1 MTYKK
6 SATYFLIIV
15 IICTS
20 FLPIVNISIGIFE
33 NTLSFN
39 DNKKKLFST
48 DKCESYLNYVVYK
61 LFNKSLVE
69 KNVIAGRDNFL
80 FLGNGFNN
88 VLKKTQGI
96 DRPSKTEIDKWSDKL
111 KFLQQQYES
120 KGIKF
125 IIVIAPNKESVY
137 KDKLP
142 SGMNYNGKTI
152 TDDIVESALNKNINM
167 LDLRSLLEKEK
178 YSNNELLYFK
188 TDTHWNMKGA
198 SLGFESTINFINDTY
213 KINIEKLHYT
223 LQLSSRGGGD
233 LTRFLKIKD
242 LLSSTYDND
251 FSLIFEKNI
260 EVCKG
265 NINKDNGSLEKCFD
279 TPNPITDINAQ
290 PQYIIN
296 KGLKGY
302 RLLLLCDSFGV
313 APSQLYNASFNTI
326 WKWHY
331 DQLNG
336 EKLSKFIDD
345 NKPDIVIYQIIE
357 RALYDWKSMELPIV
371 N

>member
-1 MTYKK
+1 MTYKQSVK
-6 SATYFLIIV
+6 YFLIIV
-15 IICTS
+15 ISLTVL
-20 FLPIVNISIGIFE
+20 LPIINISMGVVE
-33 NTLSFN
+33 NNISF
-39 DNKKKLFST
+39 DINKKKLFST
-48 DKCESYLNYVVYK
+48 DKSESLINYVVYK
-61 LFNKSLVE
+61 VFNKSLVR
-69 KNVIAGRDNFL
+69 NSVIAGKDNFL

-88 VLKKTQGI
+88 VLNKTNGL
-96 DRPSKTEIDKWSDKL
+96 DRPSKNEIDKWTDKL
-111 KFLQQQYES
+111 QCLQQEYEN

-125 IIVIAPNKESVY
+125 IIVIAPNKESIY

-142 SGMNYNGKTI
+142 NWMNYNGKTI

-188 TDTHWNMKGA
+188 TDTHWNIKGA
-198 SLGFESTINFINDTY
+198 SLGFESTIDFINDIY
-213 KINIEKLHYT
+213 KVNIEKLHYT
-223 LQLSSRGGGD
+223 LQPSFRGGGD
-233 LTRFLKIKD
+233 LTRFLKIQD

-265 NINKDNGSLEKCFD
+265 NINKESGSLEEC
-279 TPNPITDINAQ
+279 TNISNPILDINGQ

-296 KGLKGY
+296 KLNPGY
-302 RLLLLCDSFGV
+302 KLLFLGDSFGV
-313 APSQLYNASFNTI
+313 ASSQLYNASFNTI

-331 DQLNG
+331 GAING
-336 EKLSKFIDD
+336 EMLSKFIDD

-357 RALYDWKSMELPIV
+357 RALYEWRII
-371 N
+371 